1 MYPNLSTG
9 AIGVKA
15 TFVEAVEFAARFGF
29 QGIDFSIEE
38 VEQLVDTRG
47 EAFVRKL
54 LNDAGVRLGSW
65 GPPVNWRTDEASW
78 RADLALLARRAALAR
93 DLGSD
98 RSSTWIMPG
107 DNERDFD
114 ANYAFHLQ
122 RLRPLAEGLAAQG
135 CRLGLEW
142 VGPKTL
148 RDSWRH
154 PFICTMDGMLKLAAD
169 LGAGNVGLL
178 VDLFHLYTS
187 HTDVAAVRALP
198 VSQVVN
204 VHVNDAIAGRTPDEQ
219 LDNERALPAETGVT
233 DIAGFLQALDAI
245 GYDGPVTVEPFSRR
259 VREMAPN
266 DAVRAT
272 ADSLRRAW
280 TLAGLPFPG

>member
-9 AIGVKA
+9 AIGVQA
-15 TFVEAVEFAARFGF
+15 TFGEAVELAARYGFG
-29 QGIDFSIEE
+29 GVDFSIVE
-38 VEQLVDTRG
+38 VEKIVQAQG
-47 EAFVRKL
+47 EAAVGKL

-78 RADLALLARRAALAR
+78 QADLPLLGRRARLARA
-93 DLGSD
+93 LGSD

-107 DNERDFD
+107 ENDRDFA
-114 ANYAFHLQ
+114 ANYAFHLE
-122 RLRPLAEGLAAQG
+122 RLGPVAEGLAAEG

-148 RDSWRH
+148 RDSRRY
-154 PFICTMDGMLKLAAD
+154 PFIHTMEGMLKLAAD
-169 LGAGNVGLL
+169 LGTGNVGLL

-187 HTDVAAVRALP
+187 NASVSAVHSLP
-198 VSQVVN
+198 VAQVVN
-204 VHVNDAIAGRTPDEQ
+204 VHVNDAIAGRSPEQQ

-233 DIAGFLQALDAI
+233 DIAGFLQALAAI
-245 GYDGPVTVEPFSRR
+245 GYDGPVTVEPFSQRL
-259 VREMAPN
+259 REMTPA
-266 DAVRAT
+266 DAVQTT

-280 TLAGLPFPG
+280 ALAGIPFPG